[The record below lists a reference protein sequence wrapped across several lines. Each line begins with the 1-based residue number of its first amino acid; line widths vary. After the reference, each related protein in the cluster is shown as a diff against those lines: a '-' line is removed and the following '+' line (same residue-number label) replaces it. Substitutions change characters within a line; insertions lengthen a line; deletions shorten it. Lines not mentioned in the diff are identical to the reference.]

1 LLRLTYS
8 GGVHTDKKSILI
20 IDDDSGILDGFKLIL
35 ERKGYLTDTAET
47 GSEAIEK
54 VRINYFNLA
63 LIDIRLPDMDG
74 TALLSEFRQLN
85 PEMKKIIITGFST
98 RENAIL
104 CLNLG
109 ADAYLEKPV
118 TPGKLLDFVATKLA
132 EQDYEIK
139 YHEDTVNKL
148 LQSRK

>member
-1 LLRLTYS
+1 M
-8 GGVHTDKKSILI
+8 I
-20 IDDDSGILDGFKLIL
+20 IDDDRGILDGFRLIL
-35 ERKGYLTDTAET
+35 ERKGYMTDTAES

-54 VRINYFNLA
+54 VRGKYFNLA
-63 LIDIRLPDMDG
+63 LIDISLPDIDG
-74 TALLSEFRQLN
+74 TALLSEFRELN
-85 PEMKKIIITGFST
+85 PVMKKIIITGFST

-118 TPGKLLDFVATKLA
+118 TPGKLLEFVAKKLA
-132 EQDYEIK
+132 EQEYEIK
-139 YHEDTVNKL
+139 YHEDVVNNL

>member
-1 LLRLTYS
+1 
-8 GGVHTDKKSILI
+8 LI
-20 IDDDSGILDGFKLIL
+20 IDDDRSIIEGFRLIL
-35 ERKGYLTDTAET
+35 ERKGYLTETAET
-47 GSEAIEK
+47 GNEAIEK
-54 VRINYFNLA
+54 VHSKYFNLA
-63 LIDIRLPDMDG
+63 LIDTRLPDMDG

-118 TPGKLLDFVATKLA
+118 TPGKLLEYVAAKLA
-132 EQDYEIK
+132 EQEYEIK
-139 YHEDTVNKL
+139 YHEDIVNNL
-148 LQSRK
+148 MHSRK

>member
-1 LLRLTYS
+1 
-8 GGVHTDKKSILI
+8 LI
-20 IDDDSGILDGFKLIL
+20 IDDDRGILDSFKLIL

-47 GSEAIEK
+47 GREAIEM
-54 VRINYFNLA
+54 VHSNYFDLA
-63 LIDIRLPDMDG
+63 LIDIGLPDMDG

-118 TPGKLLDFVATKLA
+118 TPGKLLEFVAAKLA
-132 EQDYEIK
+132 ELEYEIQ

>member
-1 LLRLTYS
+1 M
-8 GGVHTDKKSILI
+8 DKKSILI
-20 IDDDSGILDGFKLIL
+20 IDDDRGILDGFKLIL
-35 ERKGYLTDTAET
+35 ERRGYLTDTADT
-47 GSEAIEK
+47 GGDAIEK
-54 VRINYFNLA
+54 VHSKYFNLA
-63 LIDIRLPDMDG
+63 LIDIKLPDVDG
-74 TALLSEFRQLN
+74 TSLLPEFHQLN

-98 RENAIL
+98 RENAIQ

-118 TPGKLLDFVATKLA
+118 TPGKLLEFVAAKLA
-132 EQDYEIK
+132 EQEYEIK

>member
-1 LLRLTYS
+1 M
-8 GGVHTDKKSILI
+8 
-20 IDDDSGILDGFKLIL
+20 

-47 GSEAIEK
+47 GGEAIEK
-54 VRINYFNLA
+54 VRSKYFNLA

-74 TALLSEFRQLN
+74 TALLPEFRELN

-98 RENAIL
+98 RENAIES
-104 CLNLG
+104 LNQG
-109 ADAYLEKPV
+109 ANAYLEKPV
-118 TPGKLLDFVATKLA
+118 TPGKLLEFVAKKLA
-132 EQDYEIK
+132 EQEYEIK

>member
-1 LLRLTYS
+1 M
-8 GGVHTDKKSILI
+8 I
-20 IDDDSGILDGFKLIL
+20 IDDDRGILDSFKIIL

-54 VRINYFNLA
+54 VNSNYFDLA
-63 LIDIRLPDMDG
+63 LIDLGLPDMDG
-74 TALLSEFRQLN
+74 TVLLSEFRQLN

-98 RENAIL
+98 RENAVL

-118 TPGKLLDFVATKLA
+118 TPGKLLEFVAAKLA
-132 EQDYEIK
+132 EQEYEIQ
-139 YHEDTVNKL
+139 YHEDIVNKL

>member
-1 LLRLTYS
+1 M
-8 GGVHTDKKSILI
+8 DKKSILI
-20 IDDDSGILDGFKLIL
+20 IDDDRGILDGFKLIL
-35 ERKGYLTDTAET
+35 ERRGYVTDTAVT
-47 GSEAIEK
+47 GSDAIEK
-54 VRINYFNLA
+54 VHSKYFNLA
-63 LIDIRLPDMDG
+63 LIDIKLPDVDG
-74 TALLSEFRQLN
+74 TSLLHEFHQLN

-98 RENAIL
+98 RENVIL

-118 TPGKLLDFVATKLA
+118 TPGKLLEFVAAKLA
-132 EQDYEIK
+132 EQEYEIK

>member
-1 LLRLTYS
+1 M
-8 GGVHTDKKSILI
+8 
-20 IDDDSGILDGFKLIL
+20 LDGIKLIL
-35 ERKGYLTDTAET
+35 EKKGYLIDTAQS

-54 VRINYFNLA
+54 VQSKYFNLA

-74 TALLSEFRQLN
+74 TALLAEFRELN

-98 RENAIL
+98 KENAIQ

-118 TPGKLLDFVATKLA
+118 TPGKILEYVAAKLA
-132 EQDYEIK
+132 EQESEVK
-139 YHEDTVNKL
+139 YHEDLVNKL

>member
-1 LLRLTYS
+1 
-8 GGVHTDKKSILI
+8 LI
-20 IDDDSGILDGFKLIL
+20 IDDDRGILDSFKLIL

-54 VRINYFNLA
+54 VNSNYFDLA
-63 LIDIRLPDMDG
+63 LIDLGLPDMDG
-74 TALLSEFRQLN
+74 TVLLSEFRQLN

-118 TPGKLLDFVATKLA
+118 TPGKLLEFVAAKLA
-132 EQDYEIK
+132 ELEYEIQ

>member
-1 LLRLTYS
+1 M
-8 GGVHTDKKSILI
+8 DKKCILV
-20 IDDDSGILDGFKLIL
+20 IDDDRSILEGFKLIL

-54 VRINYFNLA
+54 VRCRYFNLV
-63 LIDIRLPDMDG
+63 LIDTRLPDMDG
-74 TALLSEFRQLN
+74 TSLLSEFRQLD

-118 TPGKLLDFVATKLA
+118 TPGKLLEFVTAKLA
-132 EQDYEIK
+132 EQEYEIK

>member
-1 LLRLTYS
+1 M
-8 GGVHTDKKSILI
+8 DKKSILI
-20 IDDDSGILDGFKLIL
+20 IDDDRGVLGGFKLLL
-35 ERKGYLTDTAET
+35 ERKGYLTDTAES

-54 VRINYFNLA
+54 VRDKYFNLA
-63 LIDIRLPDMDG
+63 LIDIRLPDMDD

-98 RENAIL
+98 RENAII

-118 TPGKLLDFVATKLA
+118 TPGKLLEFVAAKLA
-132 EQDYEIK
+132 EQEYEIK

>member
-1 LLRLTYS
+1 LFLLILC
-8 GGVHTDKKSILI
+8 GGVHIDKKSILI
-20 IDDDSGILDGFKLIL
+20 IDDDRGILDGFKLIL

-54 VRINYFNLA
+54 VRSKYFNLA

-74 TALLSEFRQLN
+74 TVLLSEFCQLN
-85 PEMKKIIITGFST
+85 PELKKIIITGFST

-109 ADAYLEKPV
+109 ADTYLEKPV
-118 TPGKLLDFVATKLA
+118 TPGKLLEFVAKKLA
-132 EQDYEIK
+132 EQEYEIK
-139 YHEDTVNKL
+139 YHEDIVNNL

>member
-1 LLRLTYS
+1 
-8 GGVHTDKKSILI
+8 LI
-20 IDDDSGILDGFKLIL
+20 IDDDRSTHNGFKLIL

-54 VRINYFNLA
+54 VRCNYFNLA
-63 LIDIRLPDMDG
+63 LIDIKLPDMDG

-85 PEMKKIIITGFST
+85 PDMKKIIITGFST

-118 TPGKLLDFVATKLA
+118 TPGKLLEYVAAKLA
-132 EQDYEIK
+132 EQEYEIK
-139 YHEDTVNKL
+139 YHEDIVNQL